1 MRPYIL
7 IALFFILPVS
17 AKAQVAATELTLAQ
31 ALAHTRDSSPTLA
44 AAKAELEAARE
55 LYPQARAG
63 WKPTINA
70 DASIYRS
77 DIDNSNFGNADGTT
91 TKDFSLN
98 LEQPLFRSG
107 RTTAQTARAESLIRA
122 AEAQYKRIEQDTLYA
137 AAQSYINVLSDRKL
151 YELRKDNE
159 YFLNEERRATQEK
172 LDAGMLTIT
181 DIRQAE
187 ARLARAQA
195 ETLHASGRLESSY
208 AAFQRITGLNPVQT
222 FFYPADISL
231 MTSLDALTSQA
242 HTDNPDIIAA
252 HHTHEASEHHIEASF
267 REHFPQI
274 FAFASFNKQYDPQ
287 PGIVDDSETRTIGI
301 RAAIPLYDAGV
312 TASRVRE
319 AKSTAIQRN
328 REMEN
333 IHRRIEAALRAEW
346 KNREAAISEMNARH
360 LEISAA
366 EHARDGVKE
375 EARLGERTI
384 LDILDAD
391 QDLLSSQA
399 ALIEARRA
407 ELLARYRI
415 FALLGQLPNI

>member
-1 MRPYIL
+1 MHLYLL
-7 IALFFILPVS
+7 IAAFCIIPAS
-17 AKAQVAATELTLAQ
+17 TKAQASATELTLAQ
-31 ALAHTRDSSPTLA
+31 ALSSTRDSSPALA
-44 AAKAELEAARE
+44 AARAELEAARE

-70 DASIYRS
+70 DASIYKS
-77 DIDNSNFGNADGTT
+77 HIDNSNFGNADGTT
-91 TKDFSLN
+91 TKDFSFN

-107 RTTAQTARAESLIRA
+107 RTTAQTARAEALIRA

-137 AAQSYINVLSDRKL
+137 VAQAYINVLSDRKL

-159 YFLNEERRATQEK
+159 FVLNEERRATQEK
-172 LDAGMLTIT
+172 LDAGLLTVT

-195 ETLHASGRLESSY
+195 ETLLASGRLEASY
-208 AAFQRITGLNPVQT
+208 AVFQRITGLNPVQT

-231 MTSLDALTSQA
+231 MTSLDGLTLQA
-242 HTDNPDIIAA
+242 QTDNPDIIAA
-252 HHTHEASEHHIEASF
+252 HQTYEASEHHVDASF

-287 PGIVDDSETRTIGI
+287 PGIVDDSENRTIGI
-301 RAAIPLYDAGV
+301 RASIPLYDAGL
-312 TASRVRE
+312 TASRVRQ
-319 AKSTAIQRN
+319 AKSTAIQRD
-328 REMEN
+328 REMED
-333 IHRRIEAALRAEW
+333 IHRRIEAALRSEW
-346 KNREAAISEMNARH
+346 KNREAAIAEMNARH

-375 EARLGERTI
+375 EARLGERTV

-415 FALLGQLPNI
+415 YALLGQLPNI